1 MDLSQ
6 HGLEETQHLVREISS
21 SVEIALH
28 ITNVSISSEV
38 ENMVKT
44 CVSTFGRLDFSINNA
59 GIALAGVRTTD
70 TTSVMYDKMVDVNEK
85 GVSQL
90 SWSCGKCEP

>member
-6 HGLEETQHLVREISS
+6 PGLEETQRLVKEISS

-38 ENMVKT
+38 ENMVKA

-70 TTSVMYDKMVDVNEK
+70 TTSAMYDKMVDVNEK
-85 GVSQL
+85 GVSQP
-90 SWSCGKCEP
+90 S